1 MCKTC
6 ANTCGPIID
15 ISENLSPL
23 ISSFSAS
30 WSMGR
35 SGKTL
40 LLSHVAPHWGNESEI
55 WMPTSKRG
63 DGVSDF
69 HKIHRKYRSTWK
81 EPIPTFLLWIVE
93 LPMMKCDEKH
103 QEKIQ
108 DITMQKSFGKN
119 AGCCIHVL
127 ESPSMPSAGMCVCV
141 QMRQLIE
148 WATFQMPR
156 KQTLKPNNQPTSNR
170 NDSTSHQS
178 KARFWT
184 FTSSPP
190 LAMGAKT
197 NGASRFTAAFLSWSW
212 LLTSYANYGSRMP
225 NVATLPSDLMEI
237 VIFLAPASLWS
248 TDCTYVIPDSESLLH
263 PTRRHWPIPCPYEKW
278 HATTKTNC
286 LLAWHHLVGYVF
298 SLGCILAYDPHFY
311 TALSKSTGNKKCR
324 CVHCGPTNLPLVN
337 VKKHHAKNP
346 NNPLWLPCANNFPQ
360 DIKPGDPWRFPRRFR
375 VSTCGVPSELQL

>member
-119 AGCCIHVL
+119 AGCCIHVH

-141 QMRQLIE
+141 YR
-148 WATFQMPR
+148 
-156 KQTLKPNNQPTSNR
+156 
-170 NDSTSHQS
+170 
-178 KARFWT
+178 
-184 FTSSPP
+184 
-190 LAMGAKT
+190 
-197 NGASRFTAAFLSWSW
+197 
-212 LLTSYANYGSRMP
+212 
-225 NVATLPSDLMEI
+225 
-237 VIFLAPASLWS
+237 
-248 TDCTYVIPDSESLLH
+248 
-263 PTRRHWPIPCPYEKW
+263 
-278 HATTKTNC
+278 
-286 LLAWHHLVGYVF
+286 
-298 SLGCILAYDPHFY
+298 
-311 TALSKSTGNKKCR
+311 
-324 CVHCGPTNLPLVN
+324 
-337 VKKHHAKNP
+337 
-346 NNPLWLPCANNFPQ
+346 CAN
-360 DIKPGDPWRFPRRFR
+360 W
-375 VSTCGVPSELQL
+375 